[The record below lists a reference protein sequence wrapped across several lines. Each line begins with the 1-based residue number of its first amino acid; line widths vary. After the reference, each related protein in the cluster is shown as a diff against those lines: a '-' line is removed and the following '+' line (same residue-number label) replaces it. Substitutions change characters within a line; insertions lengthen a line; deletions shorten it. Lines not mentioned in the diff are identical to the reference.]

1 MALCHNLLFFFFM
14 NGITS
19 FITNTF
25 NSDPKKVESFVNML
39 YSMLKGSGTTLSIF
53 FCTLLFAIP
62 FALLVAM
69 GRMSKNKLLSGVTN
83 IFLLIIR
90 GTPLMLQLLIVYFG
104 PKFIAGWFNV
114 RISWSSYIA
123 AIVAFSINYAAYFAE
138 IYRGGIE
145 AIPRGQYEASK
156 VLGYTSG
163 QTFFKIVLPQVVKRI
178 VPAMG
183 NEVITLVK
191 DTALV
196 SVIGVSELL
205 MVAKER
211 QGALFSFVPLFIA
224 GVFYFFMNWLV
235 SIGFQKLEKKLEYYN

>member
-1 MALCHNLLFFFFM
+1 MSDRYIKMLLAMLNGSVTSLQVFLLTLFF
-14 NGITS
+14 
-19 FITNTF
+19 
-25 NSDPKKVESFVNML
+25 
-39 YSMLKGSGTTLSIF
+39 SIP
-53 FCTLLFAIP
+53 L
-62 FALLVAM
+62 ALPIAM
-69 GRMSKNKLLSGVTN
+69 GRMSKNKVISVITN
-83 IFLLIIR
+83 VFLLIIR
-90 GTPLMLQLLIVYFG
+90 GTPLMLQLLVVYFG
-104 PKFIAGWFNV
+104 PGLFV
-114 RISWSSYIA
+114 RWLVSQGFVVSFKWNRFVA
-123 AIVAFSINYAAYFAE
+123 AIVALAINYAAYFAE

-145 AIPRGQYEASK
+145 SIPKGQYEASK

-163 QTFFKIVLPQVVKRI
+163 QTFFRIILPQVIKRI

-224 GVFYFFMNWLV
+224 GVFYFVMNWIV
-235 SIGFQKLEKKLEYYN
+235 SIGLQKLEKKLGYYN

>member
-1 MALCHNLLFFFFM
+1 MSDRYIKMLLAMLNGSVTSLQVFLLTLFF
-14 NGITS
+14 
-19 FITNTF
+19 
-25 NSDPKKVESFVNML
+25 
-39 YSMLKGSGTTLSIF
+39 SIP
-53 FCTLLFAIP
+53 L
-62 FALLVAM
+62 ALPIAM
-69 GRMSKNKLLSGVTN
+69 GRMSKNKVISVITN
-83 IFLLIIR
+83 VFLLIIR
-90 GTPLMLQLLIVYFG
+90 GTPLMLQLLVVYFG
-104 PKFIAGWFNV
+104 PGLFV
-114 RISWSSYIA
+114 RWLVSQGFVVSFKWNRFVA
-123 AIVAFSINYAAYFAE
+123 AIVALAINYAAYFAE

-145 AIPRGQYEASK
+145 SIPKGQYEASK

-163 QTFFKIVLPQVVKRI
+163 QTFFRIILPQVIKRI

-224 GVFYFFMNWLV
+224 GVFYFVMNWIV
-235 SIGFQKLEKKLEYYN
+235 SIGFQKLEKKLGYYN